1 MIEDKSCISPDQ
13 KYLLI
18 GDYNVGAGDNDVL
31 CGLNDGDNV
40 MCTWALPDG
49 KQPLQYASHFG
60 NVEAVQT

>member
-1 MIEDKSCISPDQ
+1 
-13 KYLLI
+13 
-18 GDYNVGAGDNDVL
+18 VL